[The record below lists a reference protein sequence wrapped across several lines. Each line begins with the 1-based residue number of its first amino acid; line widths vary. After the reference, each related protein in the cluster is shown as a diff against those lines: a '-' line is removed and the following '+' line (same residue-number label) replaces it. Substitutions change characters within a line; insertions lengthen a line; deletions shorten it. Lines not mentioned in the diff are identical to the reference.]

1 MDSQYGV
8 PALYAVTGVHNVP
21 RIARML
27 LEAGANPTDG
37 ESVFHAAEKYHV
49 EALEL
54 LLEYGVELNET
65 GEWGNSPLHFLL
77 NWWDIETNERVEQG
91 LTWLLDHGA
100 DANVRSGRERETA
113 LHAAARR
120 GQPERVVR
128 LLLERGADV
137 NATRADGKT
146 AWLLARRGGFDG
158 IAGILEDAGAVT
170 EPLTPVDELL
180 AACGRGDSAAA
191 RRHSSAPVL
200 ASLDEEATRLLTDS
214 AARNGTS
221 VVLACLAGGFPVD
234 TKDSMGA
241 TALHHAAIH
250 GNALLVRALLEHGA
264 DWRVRD
270 GEHASSPL
278 GWACFGA
285 DMVTEPDG
293 DYVDTVRALIQAGAR
308 PVSDEHWPQH
318 DGVAALLRS
327 IPS

>member
-1 MDSQYGV
+1 
-8 PALYAVTGVHNVP
+8 
-21 RIARML
+21 ML

-37 ESVFHAAEKYHV
+37 ESVFHAAERYHV

-54 LLEYGVELNET
+54 LHEYGVELNET

-77 NWWDIETNERVEQG
+77 NWWDVDANRPVEQG
-91 LTWLLDHGA
+91 LVWLLDHGA
-100 DANVRSGRERETA
+100 DPNVRSGRERETA

-120 GQPERVVR
+120 GQPDRVVR
-128 LLLERGADV
+128 LLLEGGADV
-137 NATRADGKT
+137 NARRADGKT

-158 IAGILEDAGAVT
+158 IAAMLEGAGAVIT
-170 EPLTPVDELL
+170 ELSPADELL

-191 RRHSSAPVL
+191 RRLSSAAVL
-200 ASLDEEATRLLTDS
+200 ASLDDEATRLITES
-214 AARNGTS
+214 AAGNRTS
-221 VVLACLAGGFPVD
+221 VVLGCLAAGFPVD

-264 DWRVRD
+264 DWRIRD

-285 DMVTEPDG
+285 DMVSEPDG
-293 DYVDTVRALIQAGAR
+293 DYVDTARALVEAGAR
-308 PVSDEHWPQH
+308 PASDEHWPQH
-318 DGVAALLRS
+318 EGVAELLRS
-327 IPS
+327 IPA